1 MCVSRLMT
9 PNEICAV
16 VLSVWL
22 TRLTVKKKNVECC
35 SRDGKYTVH
44 IIHIIRL
51 CARQRAYTC
60 LLRLFVHALR
70 ITAAR
75 RSLSLLPASVILSHF
90 LRRTLTE
97 FRVSRELSA
106 TLPLIIYVKIW
117 QLKDELVRVF
127 HSHFATVQLWPTAK
141 CRCLYIHD
149 TSYMWWIILTSDV
162 AFSFLKNKKGK

>member
-22 TRLTVKKKNVECC
+22 TRLTVKKKKNVECC

-51 CARQRAYTC
+51 CARQRAYIC

-70 ITAAR
+70 VTAAR

-106 TLPLIIYVKIW
+106 TLLLIIYVKIGSQKTNSYVYFTATSPRSSCD
-117 QLKDELVRVF
+117 QLQSAAAYTSMIRLTCDE
-127 HSHFATVQLWPTAK
+127 
-141 CRCLYIHD
+141 
-149 TSYMWWIILTSDV
+149 
-162 AFSFLKNKKGK
+162 